1 VERTSGPVAALLVV
15 RFAAE
20 LALLVALAWAGWY
33 LGGPVVLSVLLAIA
47 LPTAAALVW
56 GRWVAP
62 KAARRLAD
70 PARLGVEAALFL
82 AAFFL
87 VTSQAPTEP
96 GIVLGLVMLAAYLVS
111 LPARRVEL

>member
-1 VERTSGPVAALLVV
+1 MERISGPMAALLVV

-33 LGGPVVLSVLLAIA
+33 VVDPVVVSVLLAIA
-47 LPTAAALVW
+47 LPAVAALVW

-62 KAARRLAD
+62 KATRPLAD
-70 PARLGVEAALFL
+70 PARLGVEAVLFL
-82 AAFFL
+82 GAFFL
-87 VTSQAPTEP
+87 VTSQAPAEP